1 MMMGR
6 AQNAPMTSS
15 TDTITIRRAT
25 SDDAAALD
33 RLARLDSQR
42 LVPGGYLVAHADGVL
57 AAAISLETGRW
68 FADPFRASEAIV
80 DLLRERSA
88 AVAGVRPHGRTRGV
102 PALNLMR
109 GLFPAAPR
117 RAS

>member
-1 MMMGR
+1 MMMGP

-42 LVPGGYLVAHADGVL
+42 LVAGGYLVAHADGVL

-68 FADPFRASEAIV
+68 FADPFRASEPIV
-80 DLLRERSA
+80 DLLRQRAA
-88 AVAGVRPHGRTRGV
+88 AVSGVPSHGRARGI
-102 PALNLMR
+102 PALSMMR

-117 RAS
+117 RA